1 MLDPHKYTHIFDIFQ
16 RAVVGSYVFPFLSK
30 TASRSHSEYE
40 FTPMTD
46 YFYMRSSVVYFQC
59 LFNAHKYFLHFSFK
73 CIHMKCRLR
82 SWFWH
87 RIIYPYPIVKHFM
100 QAHTLSS
107 KRMQNDKFNY
117 YAIHIRWSHA
127 FWRLLLYSLL
137 SKAETYML
145 DLFVNVISQTKFQL
159 YATKKQSFPIDPH
172 YKKTPTFGNV
182 TYIHNMPKVFVFT
195 KRVRILWR
203 NSMSFV
209 VSDWNSVSDYIKTR
223 RRISC
228 KLQLEMTMNEKVLNK
243 NLVTSLYEMHSS
255 WTLYGQQSSLLHV
268 LWLETPW

>member
-1 MLDPHKYTHIFDIFQ
+1 MSNVFLYLLWTFQEDIFAMPTTNEMCHVCPTV
-16 RAVVGSYVFPFLSK
+16 RFIFLCLTFLS
-30 TASRSHSEYE
+30 Y
-40 FTPMTD
+40 
-46 YFYMRSSVVYFQC
+46 
-59 LFNAHKYFLHFSFK
+59 
-73 CIHMKCRLR
+73 
-82 SWFWH
+82 
-87 RIIYPYPIVKHFM
+87 
-100 QAHTLSS
+100 
-107 KRMQNDKFNY
+107 
-117 YAIHIRWSHA
+117 
-127 FWRLLLYSLL
+127 LLLYSLL

-228 KLQLEMTMNEKVLNK
+228 KLQLEMTMNKK
-243 NLVTSLYEMHSS
+243 F
-255 WTLYGQQSSLLHV
+255 
-268 LWLETPW
+268 